1 MLLKERKFS
10 LMIEPGRIMTGNADR
25 IHLVPGKSAVIFD
38 YKSDTCD
45 PEELKAKHA
54 RQMDMYRIAT
64 SRIWGI
70 PVDKIQCFLIH
81 VRKGELVE
89 V

>member
-1 MLLKERKFS
+1 
-10 LMIEPGRIMTGNADR
+10 MTGNADR

-45 PEELKAKHA
+45 LEELKAKHA
-54 RQMDMYRIAT
+54 RQMNMYRTAT

-70 PVDKIQCFLIH
+70 PEDKIQCFLIH
-81 VRKGELVE
+81 VRRGELVE